1 MAKAIKIL
9 IFGVAILLGVRWS
22 LSAQEVEL
30 TANAKTN
37 VQVGEQFR
45 VIYTVNEQASDFTGP
60 SFEGFRVLSGPNPS
74 TNQSYQI
81 VNGKVSQSFQLSY
94 TYYLKALKEGSFDI
108 PPASVVVKG
117 KRYESIP
124 LKITVS
130 EAAAGSPA
138 TSQDPSQARPSQRD
152 GDGISKDDVFIRAY
166 ADKAN
171 PVQGEQVTITY
182 KIFTVIPISQIN
194 ITKQSSFPG
203 FWNKNLLN
211 DNEPLRQ
218 YNETINGKQYTVA
231 DLRKIAIFPQ
241 RNGQVTIEPMEMEC
255 LAQVRTERSRQARD
269 PFFDSFFDDPFF
281 NRNFQNVQLKL
292 ESNPINLNIKPL
304 PIENRPLSFGGA
316 VGEFTLDSEIDRTE
330 LKANEPLILKI
341 RIGGKGNIDLIEPPA
356 LTFPPDFETYDP
368 KISSDLNSGSQV
380 ISGTKTFEYLVIPR
394 NAGQFEIRPYEFVY
408 FNPGKKQY
416 ISLVTPAYQIRVS
429 KGDEESTGIT
439 YSGVSQKDI
448 QFIGTDVRHIKTHLF
463 TLSRTGHFFFGSV
476 AYLLWFI
483 IPLVLSAI
491 ILMAAMQNRKRKG
504 NIELMKNRRAS
515 KVARKN
521 LKKAAE
527 YLKESRG
534 EEFYEEISKAIWGY
548 ISFKFNIP
556 LSELSVDNVKQR
568 LVVKK
573 IGSET
578 IDTLIEVLN
587 KCEYARFAPGEKSR
601 IMQDIYSDALGI
613 IMRIENEL
621 K

>member
-9 IFGVAILLGVRWS
+9 VFGLSILLGANWS
-22 LSAQEVEL
+22 LSGQEVEL

-45 VIYTVNEQASDFTGP
+45 IIYTVNDQASDFKGP
-60 SFEGFRVLSGPNPS
+60 TFDGFRLLSGPNQS

-81 VNGKVSQSFQLSY
+81 INGKVSQSFQLTY
-94 TYYLKALKEGSFDI
+94 TYYVKAMKEGSFEI
-108 PPASVVVKG
+108 QPASVVVKG
-117 KRYESIP
+117 KTYKSIP

-130 EAAAGSPA
+130 EAPAGSPA
-138 TSQDPSQARPSQRD
+138 SAQDPSQARPARQE

-166 ADKAN
+166 ADKTN

-182 KIFTVIPISQIN
+182 KIYTVVPISQIS
-194 ITKQSSFPG
+194 ITKQSTFPG

-241 RNGQVTIEPMEMEC
+241 RSGQVTIEPMEMEC

-281 NRNFQNVQLKL
+281 NRNFQNVQLRM
-292 ESNPINLNIKPL
+292 ESNPVNLNIRSLPL
-304 PIENRPLSFGGA
+304 ENRPLGFSGA

-330 LKANEPLILKI
+330 LKANEPMIIKI
-341 RIGGKGNIDLIEPPA
+341 RIRGKGNIDLIEPPA

-368 KISSDLNSGSQV
+368 KVSADLNTGSLV

-394 NAGQFEIRPYEFVY
+394 NAGQFEIKPFEFIY
-408 FNPGKKQY
+408 FSTEKKQY
-416 ISLVTPAYQIRVS
+416 VRLVTPAYKINVS
-429 KGDEESTGIT
+429 KSEEESAGIT

-448 QFIGTDVRHIKTHLF
+448 QFIGSDVRHIKTHSFKLA
-463 TLSRTGHFFFGSV
+463 RAGHYFFGSV
-476 AYLLWFI
+476 PYLLWFI
-483 IPLVLSAI
+483 IPLFLSAI
-491 ILMAAMQNRKRKG
+491 ILVAALQNRKRKG
-504 NIELMKNRRAS
+504 NIELMKNRRAN

-521 LKKAAE
+521 LKKASE
-527 YLKESRG
+527 YLKQDLG

-556 LSELSVDNVKQR
+556 LSELSVENVRQR

-587 KCEYARFAPGEKSR
+587 KCEYARFAPGDKSR
-601 IMQDIYSDALGI
+601 IMQDIYSDAMGI
-613 IMRIENEL
+613 ITRIENEL